1 MRDALLI
8 IFVFSALPVIL
19 LRPYI
24 GLYIWAWL
32 GYMNPHRLTWGFA
45 YDFAFVQ
52 LVAIVTI
59 IGIFFSREEKHVP
72 WSTTIFMWLT
82 FIGWMTLTTIFSL
95 DPDGAYEEWIRVIK
109 IQTMIAVTLLL
120 INSPSRVKGLIWV
133 IVISIGF
140 YGIKG
145 GIFTLLSGGQYRVWG
160 PPESFIEG
168 NNEIALAL
176 VIVLPLM
183 RYLQTITANIWI
195 KIGFLAAMA
204 LSVASILSSYSR
216 GAFLAL
222 IAMAIALLLKSKQK
236 LVIGVIL
243 IVLGLGAIYM
253 MPTQWHNRI
262 ETIETYEK
270 DSSAMGR
277 LNAWLF
283 AINLTKDY
291 PVMGGGF
298 QTFRKDLFE
307 KYAPVPEDFHDSH
320 SIYFEVLAE
329 QGYVGMLI
337 FLIIGFLVIKNCQYI
352 VSKTKDNY
360 ELKWATDLAA
370 MVQVSLVGYAIGGAF
385 LGLAYFDLPYHLIAV
400 IVITRNIVQR
410 SLNEAESYKVISFSN
425 STGARAV
432 ISNYSEH

>member
-8 IFVFSALPVIL
+8 IFVFGSLPVIL

-52 LVAIVTI
+52 IVAIVTI
-59 IGIFFSREEKHVP
+59 IGLSVSREEKHFP
-72 WSTTIFMWLT
+72 WSTTTFVWLM

-95 DPDGAYEEWIRVIK
+95 DPDGAYEEWLRVIK

-140 YGIKG
+140 YGVKG

-160 PPESFIEG
+160 PPESFIAG
-168 NNEIALAL
+168 NNEIAFAL

-183 RYLQTITANIWI
+183 RYLQTITANKWI
-195 KIGFLAAMA
+195 KMGLLAAMA

-222 IAMAIALLLKSKQK
+222 IAMAIALLLRSKQK
-236 LVIGVIL
+236 LVVGVIA
-243 IVLGLGAIYM
+243 IVFGLAAVYL
-253 MPTQWHNRI
+253 MPAQWHNRI
-262 ETIETYEK
+262 ETIETYEE
-270 DSSAMGR
+270 DSSALGR

-283 AINLTKDY
+283 AVNLTKDY

-298 QTFRKDLFE
+298 RTFRKELFE
-307 KYAPVPEDFHDSH
+307 KYAPVSEDFHDAH

-329 QGYVGMLI
+329 QGYVGMIMFFIL
-337 FLIIGFLVIKNCQYI
+337 GFLVIKNCQYI
-352 VSKTKDNY
+352 ASKTKGNY
-360 ELKWATDLAA
+360 QLKWATDLAA

-410 SLNEAESYKVISFSN
+410 SLNEAESSMITSYRN
-425 STGARAV
+425 STRARAV
-432 ISNYSEH
+432 ISNYSDH

>member
-8 IFVFSALPVIL
+8 IFVFGSLPVII

-52 LVAIVTI
+52 IVAIVTI
-59 IGIFFSREEKHVP
+59 IGILFSREEKHVP
-72 WSTTIFMWLT
+72 WNAIIFIWLT
-82 FIGWMTLTTIFSL
+82 FVGWMTLTTIFSL
-95 DPDGAYEEWIRVIK
+95 DPDGAHEEWLRVIK
-109 IQTMIAVTLLL
+109 IQTMVAMTFLL
-120 INSPSRVKGLIWV
+120 INSPSRVKGLIGV

-140 YGIKG
+140 FGVKG
-145 GIFTLLSGGQYRVWG
+145 GIFTLLSGGQFRVWG

-168 NNEIALAL
+168 NNEIAFAL

-183 RYLQTITANIWI
+183 RYLQTITANKWI
-195 KIGFLAAMA
+195 KMGFLAAMA
-204 LSVASILSSYSR
+204 LSVASILASYSR

-222 IAMAIALLLKSKQK
+222 IAMALALLIKSKQK
-236 LVIGVIL
+236 LGIAVIVTL
-243 IVLGLGAIYM
+243 LVLCAIYL
-253 MPTQWHNRI
+253 MPAQWHNRI
-262 ETIETYEK
+262 ETIETYEE
-270 DSSAMGR
+270 DASAMGR
-277 LNAWLF
+277 INAWLF
-283 AINLTKDY
+283 AVNLAKDY

-307 KYAPVPEDFHDSH
+307 KYAPVPNDFHDAH

-329 QGYVGMLI
+329 QGYVGLI
-337 FLIIGFLVIKNCQYI
+337 MFLILGLLVLKNCKYI
-352 VSKTKDNY
+352 VSITRGKY

-370 MVQVSLVGYAIGGAF
+370 MVQVSLVGYAIGGTF

-400 IVITRNIVQR
+400 IVATRNIVQR
-410 SLNEAESYKVISFSN
+410 SLNQAESHKVISVSN
-425 STGARAV
+425 STRAV
-432 ISNYSEH
+432 ISNYSDH